1 MLVQQSKDFMCSG
14 INQKISQTLLNL
26 GNIHAAIDFLGQ
38 LNHIFSGAH

>member
-14 INQKISQTLLNL
+14 INQKFGQKLLNL
-26 GNIHAAIDFLGQ
+26 GNIHAAMDFLVQ